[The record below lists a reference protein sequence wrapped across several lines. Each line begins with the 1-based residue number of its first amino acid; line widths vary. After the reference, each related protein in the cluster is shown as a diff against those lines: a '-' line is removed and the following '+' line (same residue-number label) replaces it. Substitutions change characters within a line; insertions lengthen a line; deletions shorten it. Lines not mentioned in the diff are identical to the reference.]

1 LSAFVLPTAAS
12 HSELSTPEL
21 ELDMKAIVATVLLAA
36 AIASPA
42 LAQSTR
48 SQQGARSGQS
58 TQSQQGARSGQST
71 QSQQGSGQNAGGT
84 YQGYPT
90 SAWQRPG
97 SW

>member
-1 LSAFVLPTAAS
+1 MGKERRFTVGPAFVLPTAAS

-58 TQSQQGARSGQST
+58 TQSQQG
-71 QSQQGSGQNAGGT
+71 SGQNAGGT

-90 SAWQRPG
+90 RAWQRPG

>member
-1 LSAFVLPTAAS
+1 MSN
-12 HSELSTPEL
+12 
-21 ELDMKAIVATVLLAA
+21 MKMVVATVLLAA

-42 LAQSTR
+42 LAQGTQTQ
-48 SQQGARSGQS
+48 QQGARSGKS
-58 TQSQQGARSGQST
+58 TQSQQRAR
-71 QSQQGSGQNAGGT
+71 SGQNAGGT

>member
-1 LSAFVLPTAAS
+1 
-12 HSELSTPEL
+12 
-21 ELDMKAIVATVLLAA
+21 MKTIVATVLLAA

-48 SQQGARSGQS
+48 SQQGAQ
-58 TQSQQGARSGQST
+58 SGQST

-90 SAWQRPG
+90 REWQRPG

>member
-1 LSAFVLPTAAS
+1 LPTAAS

-58 TQSQQGARSGQST
+58 TQSQQG
-71 QSQQGSGQNAGGT
+71 SGQNAGDT